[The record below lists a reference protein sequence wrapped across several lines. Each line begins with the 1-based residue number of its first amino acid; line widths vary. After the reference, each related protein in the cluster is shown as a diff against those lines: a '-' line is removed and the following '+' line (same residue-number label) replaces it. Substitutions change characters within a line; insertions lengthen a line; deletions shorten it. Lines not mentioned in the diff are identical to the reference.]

1 MASPF
6 PSIDDPAAL
15 AISARLSARIAVEI
29 DDAGG
34 WIPFSRFMELALY
47 EPGLGYYSAG
57 ALKIGRHP
65 ADGSDFV
72 TAPELTPLFGR
83 ALARPLAQVLEAGGD
98 TVVELGGGSGR
109 LAVDLLLELERLAV
123 LPIRYR
129 ILEVSGDLRARQAAT
144 LGRDAPHLVDR
155 VEWIDALPEAIDG
168 VVIGNEVLDA
178 LPVELVVWDGAAWCE
193 RGIARD
199 DDRLRYVDRP
209 IRDWLAGTVAASIG
223 DAAGLPV
230 PYVTEV
236 HPAACALVAAIA
248 RRLSP
253 RSVALFIDYGFPAS
267 EYYHPQR
274 VGGTLRA
281 HRRHRSTDDLLSAP
295 GLQDLTAHVDFT
307 AVATAAVAEGARLVG
322 YTSQAAFLIDCG
334 IGQLIEGVPSEVAR
348 WAPQAA
354 ALQLLLSE
362 AEMGELFKAVAIAR
376 RQWALTG
383 FGRSDRIGALGPGQ
397 R

>member
-1 MASPF
+1 MASTLP
-6 PSIDDPAAL
+6 PLNDVAAL
-15 AISARLSARIAVEI
+15 ATSARLSARIAAEI
-29 DDAGG
+29 DAAAG

-83 ALARPLAQVLEAGGD
+83 ALARPVAQVLEAGGD

-109 LAVDLLLELERLAV
+109 LAVDLLLELERLAA
-123 LPIRYR
+123 LPTRYR

-144 LGRDAPHLVDR
+144 LGRDASHLVDR
-155 VEWIDALPEAIDG
+155 VDWIDTLPEVIDG
-168 VVIGNEVLDA
+168 VVLGNEVLDA
-178 LPVELVVWDGAAWCE
+178 LPVELVVWDGAAWSE
-193 RGIARD
+193 RGIARV
-199 DDRLRYVDRP
+199 DDRLRYADRP
-209 IRDWLAGTVAASIG
+209 IRDWVYELVAASIG
-223 DAAGLPV
+223 GATGLPA

-236 HPAACALVAAIA
+236 HPAARALVGETV
-248 RRLSP
+248 RRLTD

-274 VGGTLRA
+274 AGGTLRA
-281 HRRHRSTDDLLSAP
+281 HRRHRSTDDLLSMP
-295 GLQDLTAHVDFT
+295 GLQDLTAHVDFS
-307 AVATAAVAEGARLVG
+307 AVASAAIAEGAVVVG

-334 IGQLIEGVPSEVAR
+334 IGGLLEGDPSDVAR

-362 AEMGELFKAVAIAR
+362 AEMGELFKAVSIAR
-376 RQWALTG
+376 RTWALTG
-383 FGRSDRIGALGPGQ
+383 FRHTDRIGAL
-397 R
+397 